1 MKAIRIL
8 VGSTR
13 LLLLILPMAD
23 ALAETH
29 WQLLDKTE
37 HESGFSGYIQLLVGG
52 YSGKG
57 LNSVAD
63 KNRQIESLE
72 ADAQDYQEEFLTA
85 SWELAYGF
93 KDTNTSLFFAKPDI
107 GGAEFTIPFQL
118 GIRHHLSDSTVL
130 SAAYVPKLS
139 DSHSEVWQDPY
150 LTNQDRQRTGLEFE
164 VLSFSAEYILG
175 SPFSVLYDYGEQ
187 SVENDLSGESLAS
200 ELTSEAIKKL
210 QRDMTFNRFQLSLT
224 FPLADKFYIIPE
236 LKYVNAKAEG
246 EANNYATT
254 GLDVSLFLQF
264 KDFELFGSVYF
275 HTTDFPERNPVFKA
289 KRQDDRYGAA
299 AGISYLLP
307 FDWGTTKLD
316 FIISSSYQ
324 DSNIH
329 FYDNRDELAMV
340 GLTYQF

>member
-1 MKAIRIL
+1 
-8 VGSTR
+8 
-13 LLLLILPMAD
+13 
-23 ALAETH
+23 
-29 WQLLDKTE
+29 
-37 HESGFSGYIQLLVGG
+37 
-52 YSGKG
+52 
-57 LNSVAD
+57 
-63 KNRQIESLE
+63 
-72 ADAQDYQEEFLTA
+72 
-85 SWELAYGF
+85 LAYRF
-93 KDTNTSLFFAKPDI
+93 KDTNTSLFFATPDI

-118 GIRHHLSDSTVL
+118 GIRHHLSDDTVL

-139 DSHSEVWQDPY
+139 DSDYDVWQDPY
-150 LTNQDRQRTGLEFE
+150 LTNQNRQRTGLEFE
-164 VLSFSAEYILG
+164 VLSISAEYILG

-187 SVENDLSGESLAS
+187 SVENDRSGESLAS

-210 QRDMTFNRFQLSLT
+210 QRDMTFNRFRLSLT
-224 FPLADKFYIIPE
+224 LPLTDKFYIIPE
-236 LKYVNAKAEG
+236 VKYVNAKAEG

-254 GLDVSLFLQF
+254 GLDVALFFQF
-264 KDFELFGSVYF
+264 KNFELFGSVYF
-275 HTTDFPERNPVFKA
+275 DKTDFPVSNPLFTT

-329 FYDNRDELAMV
+329 FFDKRDEAAMV